1 MLQYTY
7 RNERDVGTFPYKKTL
22 ALLLALFII
31 AGALVVAQNTDSI
44 VVKNDGLERSAA
56 AIKQNLIQSDTD
68 GDGLQDWEETLW
80 GTDPRLAD
88 TDADGAIDGEEV
100 RDGRNPLVPGPDD
113 SLEEYPT
120 GTTAGTETADA
131 TATDQVAQQFIGQY
145 LTLKQQ
151 GVEMTEVQQEALVDS
166 LLESAQT
173 FPSLSRTAFSASDIF
188 VGDVDAYTYGNELA
202 SILNRHT
209 PERVE
214 HELTILTRALEYGD
228 DLELEKLVPIVEGYE
243 GIIRDATT
251 LSVPEGV
258 RDIHVDF
265 LNAALGVKEIISA
278 MRAAFS
284 DPIFALNEVSKYE
297 EEVNRLSEAMDDL
310 KLYFIESGTRFGPTD
325 EGRIF
330 VQ

>member
-1 MLQYTY
+1 
-7 RNERDVGTFPYKKTL
+7 
-22 ALLLALFII
+22 
-31 AGALVVAQNTDSI
+31 
-44 VVKNDGLERSAA
+44 
-56 AIKQNLIQSDTD
+56 
-68 GDGLQDWEETLW
+68 
-80 GTDPRLAD
+80 
-88 TDADGAIDGEEV
+88 
-100 RDGRNPLVPGPDD
+100 
-113 SLEEYPT
+113 
-120 GTTAGTETADA
+120 
-131 TATDQVAQQFIGQY
+131 
-145 LTLKQQ
+145 
-151 GVEMTEVQQEALVDS
+151 MTEVQQEALVDS

-265 LNAALGVKEIISA
+265 LNAALGVKEIISKQKE
-278 MRAAFS
+278 
-284 DPIFALNEVSKYE
+284 ALK
-297 EEVNRLSEAMDDL
+297 
-310 KLYFIESGTRFGPTD
+310 
-325 EGRIF
+325 
-330 VQ
+330 